1 MGKVDDKYHLILDK
15 TKEKCLQR
23 NARFGESRLEDFLR
37 FFGSLNVSTQTAGK
51 GPGLKKGVL
60 LGPAWLPP
68 YTSFLHSP
76 PPFLFFHQLRKEGEV

>member
-1 MGKVDDKYHLILDK
+1 MIDIILDK
-15 TKEKCLQR
+15 TKENCFQT
-23 NARFGESRLEDFLR
+23 NTRFGESRLKYFLR
-37 FFGSLNVSTQTAGK
+37 FYGSLRVSTQTVGK

-76 PPFLFFHQLRKEGEV
+76 PPVLFFHQLRNEGEV